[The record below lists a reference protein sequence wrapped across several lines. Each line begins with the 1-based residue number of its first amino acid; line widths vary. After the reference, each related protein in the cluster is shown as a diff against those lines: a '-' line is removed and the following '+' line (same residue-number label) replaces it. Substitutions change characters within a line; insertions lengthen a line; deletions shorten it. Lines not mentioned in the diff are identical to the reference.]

1 MNRHISEQY
10 DTELADIKARLM
22 EMGGL
27 VEQQL
32 ERGARALINHDVEL
46 AESMN
51 STENQINKLEL
62 DLDEQCVQVIARR
75 QPTASDLR
83 TLICVMRAI
92 TDLERIGDEAHRIA
106 RMAQGMAREELPE
119 DQYGAFRELNSMV
132 ARQLA
137 SALDAFARLDEKLAN
152 EVIQGDEV
160 IDNLYRNII
169 SSLKVSMADNPNHI
183 NRSMNV
189 IWAAR
194 ALERIGDHAKNLGEY
209 VMYRVRGE
217 DVRHASSTR

>member
-51 STENQINKLEL
+51 STEHQINKLEV

-75 QPTASDLR
+75 QPTAGDLR

-92 TDLERIGDEAHRIA
+92 TDLERIGDESHRIA
-106 RMAQGMAREELPE
+106 RMARGMAREELPD
-119 DQYGAFRELNSMV
+119 DQYGAFRELNSLV
-132 ARQLA
+132 AQQLA

-169 SSLKVSMADNPNHI
+169 SNLKISMADNPNHI

-209 VMYRVRGE
+209 VMYRVKGE
-217 DVRHASSTR
+217 DVRHGGGS

>member
-1 MNRHISEQY
+1 VNRHISEQY

-32 ERGARALINHDVEL
+32 ERGARALINHDIEL
-46 AESMN
+46 AQSMR
-51 STENQINKLEL
+51 STEDQINKMEV
-62 DLDEQCVQVIARR
+62 DLDERCVQIIARR

-83 TLICVMRAI
+83 TLISVMRAI
-92 TDLERIGDEAHRIA
+92 TDLERIGDEANRIA
-106 RMAQGMAREELPE
+106 HMAQGMAREELPD
-119 DQYGAFRELNSMV
+119 DQYGAFRELNTLV

-189 IWAAR
+189 VWAAR

-209 VMYRVRGE
+209 VVYRVKGE
-217 DVRHASSTR
+217 DVRHSPING

>member
-32 ERGARALINHDVEL
+32 ERGARALITHDVEL

-51 STENQINKLEL
+51 STENQINKLEV

-75 QPTASDLR
+75 QPTAGDLR

-106 RMAQGMAREELPE
+106 RMARGMAREELPE

-169 SSLKVSMADNPNHI
+169 SSLKISMADNPNHI

-209 VMYRVRGE
+209 VMYRVKGE
-217 DVRHASSTR
+217 DVRHAGSNQ

>member
-10 DTELADIKARLM
+10 DTELAEIKARLM

-46 AESMN
+46 AESMS
-51 STENQINKLEL
+51 STENQINKLEV

-75 QPTASDLR
+75 QPTAGDLR

-106 RMAQGMAREELPE
+106 RMARGMAREELPE
-119 DQYGAFRELNSMV
+119 DQYGAFRELNTMV

-160 IDNLYRNII
+160 IDNQYRNII
-169 SSLKVSMADNPNHI
+169 SSLKISMADNPNHI

-209 VMYRVRGE
+209 VMYRVKGE
-217 DVRHASSTR
+217 DVRHGGSS

>member
-1 MNRHISEQY
+1 
-10 DTELADIKARLM
+10 M

-32 ERGARALINHDVEL
+32 ERGARALINHDIEL
-46 AESMN
+46 AQSMRP
-51 STENQINKLEL
+51 TEDQINKMEV
-62 DLDEQCVQVIARR
+62 DLDEQCVQIIARR

-83 TLICVMRAI
+83 TLISVMRAI
-92 TDLERIGDEAHRIA
+92 TDLERIGDEANRIA
-106 RMAQGMAREELPE
+106 HMAQGMAREELPD
-119 DQYGAFRELNSMV
+119 DQYGAFRELNTLV

-137 SALDAFARLDEKLAN
+137 SALDAFARLDEKLATD
-152 EVIQGDEV
+152 VIQGDEV

-169 SSLKVSMADNPNHI
+169 STLKVSMAHNPNHI

-209 VMYRVRGE
+209 VVYRVKGE
-217 DVRHASSTR
+217 DVRHSPING

>member
-1 MNRHISEQY
+1 MSRHISEQY

-32 ERGARALINHDVEL
+32 ERGARALINHDIEL
-46 AESMN
+46 AQSMR
-51 STENQINKLEL
+51 STEDQINKMEV
-62 DLDEQCVQVIARR
+62 DLDEQCVQIIARR

-83 TLICVMRAI
+83 TLISVMRAI
-92 TDLERIGDEAHRIA
+92 TDLERIGDEANRIA
-106 RMAQGMAREELPE
+106 HMAQGMAREELPD
-119 DQYGAFRELNSMV
+119 DQYGAFRELNTLV

-189 IWAAR
+189 VWAAR

-209 VMYRVRGE
+209 VVYRVKGE
-217 DVRHASSTR
+217 DVRHSPING

>member
-32 ERGARALINHDVEL
+32 ERGARALINHDIEL
-46 AESMN
+46 AQSMR
-51 STENQINKLEL
+51 STEDQINKMEV
-62 DLDEQCVQVIARR
+62 DLDEQCVQIIARR

-83 TLICVMRAI
+83 TLISVMRAI
-92 TDLERIGDEAHRIA
+92 TDLERIGDEANRIA
-106 RMAQGMAREELPE
+106 HMAQGMAREELPD
-119 DQYGAFRELNSMV
+119 DQYGAFRELNTLV

-189 IWAAR
+189 VWAAR

-209 VMYRVRGE
+209 VVYRVKGE
-217 DVRHASSTR
+217 DVRHSPINN

>member
-10 DTELADIKARLM
+10 DSELADIKARLM

-32 ERGARALINHDVEL
+32 ERGARALINHDIEL
-46 AESMN
+46 AQSMRP
-51 STENQINKLEL
+51 TEDQINKMEV
-62 DLDEQCVQVIARR
+62 DLDEQCVHIIAKR

-83 TLICVMRAI
+83 TLISVMRAI
-92 TDLERIGDEAHRIA
+92 TDLERIGDEANRIA
-106 RMAQGMAREELPE
+106 HMAEGMAREELPD
-119 DQYGAFRELNSMV
+119 DQYGAFRELNTLV

-137 SALDAFARLDEKLAN
+137 SALDAFARLDEKLAT

-169 SSLKVSMADNPNHI
+169 STLKVSMADNPNHI

-209 VMYRVRGE
+209 VVYRVKGE
-217 DVRHASSTR
+217 DVRHSPING

>member
-10 DTELADIKARLM
+10 DTELAEIKARLM

-51 STENQINKLEL
+51 GTEKQINKLEL

-75 QPTASDLR
+75 QPTAGDLR

-106 RMAQGMAREELPE
+106 RMARGMAREELPE
-119 DQYGAFRELNSMV
+119 DQYGAFRELNSLV
-132 ARQLA
+132 AQQLA

-169 SSLKVSMADNPNHI
+169 SNLKISMADNPNHI

-217 DVRHASSTR
+217 DVRHAGSHL